1 MEIRHHTKHQ
11 KTHGSF
17 MVSEQGLGSGPHPV
31 GAEGVVMVSK
41 ELREEEFV
49 QTLFFCG
56 RRDLPVWL
64 EPWSGGQ
71 GGPWSRELGR
81 GVVFSSSVGKGGGS
95 SSGLM

>member
-1 MEIRHHTKHQ
+1 M
-11 KTHGSF
+11 
-17 MVSEQGLGSGPHPV
+17 
-31 GAEGVVMVSK
+31 GAQGVVMVSK

-56 RRDLPVWL
+56 RRDLPVRL

-71 GGPWSRELGR
+71 GGSWSRELGGR
-81 GVVFSSSVGKGGGS
+81 VVFSSSVGKGGGS